1 MYDIIFIERLEL
13 KKMKKANKSVVI
25 FLIVMVLLSFTN
37 LLNIK
42 IDGEVL
48 KLSGISVIVGVIA
61 YFVTRKTNKTK
72 DEGLNIKTIFKDFKN
87 NPKSILFAILPFVTC
102 ILSTVI
108 ANKFI
113 PEFND
118 HVNNRA
124 SFAISGNL
132 IKTILTL
139 AVLTLGEE
147 IAWRGFFQKQT
158 TKIIKFIPSIILTS
172 LLFALGH
179 FSAGSFI
186 VVAYD
191 LLFVFIDSVLF
202 GLIFKETD
210 NAWCSWIPHFLAD
223 ILGVLLII

>member
-1 MYDIIFIERLEL
+1 
-13 KKMKKANKSVVI
+13 MKKTNKTVI
-25 FLIVMVLLSFTN
+25 VFLIVMFLLSFTN

-48 KLSGISVIVGVIA
+48 KLSGISVIVGVVA
-61 YFVTRKTNKTK
+61 YFVTRKTNKNK
-72 DEGLNIKTIFKDFKN
+72 DEGLNIKTIFKDFKDH
-87 NPKSILFAILPFVTC
+87 PKAIIYAILPFVTC

-108 ANKFI
+108 ANKFL
-113 PEFND
+113 PEFNE

-124 SFAISGNL
+124 SFAISEDL
-132 IKTILTL
+132 MKTILMI

-147 IAWRGFFQKQT
+147 IAWRGFFQKQID
-158 TKIIKFIPSIILTS
+158 KKMHYILSIIITS
-172 LLFALGH
+172 LLFAIGH
-179 FSAGSFI
+179 YSAGTFA

-191 LLFVFIDSVLF
+191 LLFVFIDSSIF

-223 ILGVLLII
+223 ILGILLIV

>member
-1 MYDIIFIERLEL
+1 
-13 KKMKKANKSVVI
+13 MKKLNKLVII
-25 FLIVMVLLSFTN
+25 FLIIMSILSFTN

-42 IDGEVL
+42 INGEVL
-48 KLSGISVIVGVIA
+48 KLSGISVVVGVIA
-61 YFVTRKTNKTK
+61 YFVTRKANKNR
-72 DEGLNIKTIFKDFKN
+72 DEGLNIKTIFKDFKEH
-87 NPKSILFAILPFVTC
+87 PKAIVFAILPFITC

-108 ANKFI
+108 ANKFL
-113 PEFND
+113 PEFNE

-124 SFAISGNL
+124 SFAISEDL
-132 IKTILTL
+132 IKTILL
-139 AVLTLGEE
+139 MAVLTLGEE

-158 TKIIKFIPSIILTS
+158 TKIIKVIPSIILTS

-179 FSAGSFI
+179 YSSGSFA

-191 LLFVFIDSVLF
+191 LLFVFIDSLLF

-223 ILGVLLII
+223 ILGVLLLF

>member
-1 MYDIIFIERLEL
+1 
-13 KKMKKANKSVVI
+13 MKKNNKLVLV

-72 DEGLNIKTIFKDFKN
+72 YEGFNIKTIFKDFKN
-87 NPKSILFAILPFVTC
+87 NPRAILFAILPFVTC

-113 PEFND
+113 PEFNE

-124 SFAISGNL
+124 SFAISDTL
-132 IKTILTL
+132 MKTILTM

-158 TKIIKFIPSIILTS
+158 TKIIKFVPSIILTS

-179 FSAGSFI
+179 FSTGSFV

-191 LLFVFIDSVLF
+191 LLFVFIDSTIF
-202 GLIFKETD
+202 SLIFKETD

>member
-1 MYDIIFIERLEL
+1 M
-13 KKMKKANKSVVI
+13 
-25 FLIVMVLLSFTN
+25 
-37 LLNIK
+37 
-42 IDGEVL
+42 
-48 KLSGISVIVGVIA
+48 
-61 YFVTRKTNKTK
+61 
-72 DEGLNIKTIFKDFKN
+72 
-87 NPKSILFAILPFVTC
+87 
-102 ILSTVI
+102 STVI

-118 HVNNRA
+118 HVNTRA
-124 SFAISGNL
+124 SFAISEDML
-132 IKTILTL
+132 KTILTL

-158 TKIIKFIPSIILTS
+158 TKIIKCIPAIMLASI
-172 LLFALGH
+172 LFALGH
-179 FSAGSFI
+179 FSAGSFR

-191 LLFVFIDSVLF
+191 LLFVFIDSSLF

>member
-1 MYDIIFIERLEL
+1 
-13 KKMKKANKSVVI
+13 MKKNNKTVI
-25 FLIVMVLLSFTN
+25 VFLIVMFLLSFTN

-48 KLSGISVIVGVIA
+48 KLSGISVIVGIIA
-61 YFVTRKTNKTK
+61 YFVTRKTNKNK
-72 DEGLNIKTIFKDFKN
+72 DEGLNIKTIFKDFKDH
-87 NPKSILFAILPFVTC
+87 PKAIIYAILPFVTC

-108 ANKFI
+108 ANKFL
-113 PEFND
+113 PEFNE

-124 SFAISGNL
+124 SFAISEDFM
-132 IKTILTL
+132 KTILMM

-158 TKIIKFIPSIILTS
+158 SKKMHYILSIIITS
-172 LLFALGH
+172 LLFAIGH
-179 FSAGSFI
+179 YSAGTFA

-191 LLFVFIDSVLF
+191 LLFVFIDSSIF

>member
-1 MYDIIFIERLEL
+1 
-13 KKMKKANKSVVI
+13 MKKNNKNVII
-25 FLIVMVLLSFTN
+25 FLIVMIILSFAN

-48 KLSGISVIVGVIA
+48 KLSGLSVIVGVIA
-61 YFVTRKTNKTK
+61 YFVTRKTNKNK
-72 DEGLNIKTIFKDFKN
+72 NEGLNIKTIFKDFKDH
-87 NPKSILFAILPFVTC
+87 PKAIIYAILPFITC

-108 ANKFI
+108 ANRFL
-113 PEFND
+113 PQFNE

-124 SFAISGNL
+124 SFAISEDL
-132 IKTILTL
+132 MKTILMM

-158 TKIIKFIPSIILTS
+158 TKVIKFIPSIILTS

-179 FSAGSFI
+179 YSAGSFI
-186 VVAYD
+186 IVAYD
-191 LLFVFIDSVLF
+191 LLFVFIDSSLF
-202 GLIFKETD
+202 GLVFKETD

>member
-1 MYDIIFIERLEL
+1 
-13 KKMKKANKSVVI
+13 MKKNNKTVII
-25 FLIVMVLLSFTN
+25 FLIVMILLSFTN

-48 KLSGISVIVGVIA
+48 KLSGISVIVGIIA
-61 YFVTRKTNKTK
+61 YFVTRKTNNNKN
-72 DEGLNIKTIFKDFKN
+72 EGLNIKTIFKDFKDH
-87 NPKSILFAILPFVTC
+87 PKAIIYSILPFVTC

-108 ANKFI
+108 ANKFL
-113 PEFND
+113 PEFNE
-118 HVNNRA
+118 HLNNRA
-124 SFAISGNL
+124 SFAISDDL
-132 IKTILTL
+132 IKTILVM

-158 TKIIKFIPSIILTS
+158 TKIIKFVPSLVLTS

-179 FSAGSFI
+179 YSAGSFA

-191 LLFVFIDSVLF
+191 LLFVFIDSSIF

-223 ILGVLLII
+223 ILGVLLMI

>member
-1 MYDIIFIERLEL
+1 
-13 KKMKKANKSVVI
+13 MKKTNKTVI
-25 FLIVMVLLSFTN
+25 VFLIVMFLLSFTN

-48 KLSGISVIVGVIA
+48 KLSGISVIVGIIA
-61 YFVTRKTNKTK
+61 YFVTRKTNKNK
-72 DEGLNIKTIFKDFKN
+72 DEGLNIKTIFKDFKDH
-87 NPKSILFAILPFVTC
+87 PKAIIYAILPFVTC

-108 ANKFI
+108 ANKFL
-113 PEFND
+113 PEFNE

-124 SFAISGNL
+124 SFAISEDFM
-132 IKTILTL
+132 KTILMM

-158 TKIIKFIPSIILTS
+158 SKKMHYISSIIITS
-172 LLFALGH
+172 LLFAIGH
-179 FSAGSFI
+179 YSAGTFA

-191 LLFVFIDSVLF
+191 LLFVFIDSSIF

>member
-1 MYDIIFIERLEL
+1 
-13 KKMKKANKSVVI
+13 MKKNNKLVLV

-72 DEGLNIKTIFKDFKN
+72 YEGFNIKTIFKDFKN
-87 NPKSILFAILPFVTC
+87 NPRAILFAILPFVTC

-113 PEFND
+113 PEFNE

-124 SFAISGNL
+124 SFAISDNL
-132 IKTILTL
+132 MKTILTM

-158 TKIIKFIPSIILTS
+158 TKIIKFVPSIILTS

-179 FSAGSFI
+179 FSTGSFV

-191 LLFVFIDSVLF
+191 LLFVFIDSTIF
-202 GLIFKETD
+202 SLIFKETD

>member
-1 MYDIIFIERLEL
+1 
-13 KKMKKANKSVVI
+13 MKKNNKSVII
-25 FLIVMVLLSFTN
+25 FLIVMIILSFAN

-48 KLSGISVIVGVIA
+48 KLSGLSVIVGVIA
-61 YFVTRKTNKTK
+61 YFVTRKTNKNK
-72 DEGLNIKTIFKDFKN
+72 NEGLNIKTIFKDFKDH
-87 NPKSILFAILPFVTC
+87 PKAIIYAILPFITC

-108 ANKFI
+108 ANRFL
-113 PEFND
+113 PQFNE

-124 SFAISGNL
+124 SFAISEDL
-132 IKTILTL
+132 IKTILMM

-158 TKIIKFIPSIILTS
+158 TKVIKFIPSIILTS

-179 FSAGSFI
+179 YSAGSFI

-191 LLFVFIDSVLF
+191 LLFVFIDSSLF
-202 GLIFKETD
+202 GLVFKETD

>member
-1 MYDIIFIERLEL
+1 
-13 KKMKKANKSVVI
+13 MKKISKSVIV
-25 FLIVMVLLSFTN
+25 FLIVMILLSFTN
-37 LLNIK
+37 LLNIQ

-72 DEGLNIKTIFKDFKN
+72 YEGFNIKTVFKDFKN
-87 NPKSILFAILPFVTC
+87 HPKAIVFAILPFITC

-108 ANKFI
+108 ANKFL
-113 PEFND
+113 PEFNE

-124 SFAISGNL
+124 SFAISGDL
-132 IKTILTL
+132 IKTILIM

-179 FSAGSFI
+179 FSTGSFA

-191 LLFVFIDSVLF
+191 LLFVFIDSSLF

-223 ILGVLLII
+223 ILGVLLLF

>member
-1 MYDIIFIERLEL
+1 
-13 KKMKKANKSVVI
+13 MKKNNKSVII
-25 FLIVMVLLSFTN
+25 FLIVMIILSFAN

-48 KLSGISVIVGVIA
+48 KLSGLSVIVGVIA
-61 YFVTRKTNKTK
+61 YFVTRKTNKNK
-72 DEGLNIKTIFKDFKN
+72 NEGLNIKTIFKDFKN
-87 NPKSILFAILPFVTC
+87 HPKAIIYAILPFITC

-108 ANKFI
+108 ANRFL
-113 PEFND
+113 PQFNE

-124 SFAISGNL
+124 SFAISEDL
-132 IKTILTL
+132 IKTILMM

-158 TKIIKFIPSIILTS
+158 TKVIKFIPSIILTS

-179 FSAGSFI
+179 YSAGSFI

-191 LLFVFIDSVLF
+191 LLFVFIDSSLF
-202 GLIFKETD
+202 GLVFKETD

>member
-1 MYDIIFIERLEL
+1 
-13 KKMKKANKSVVI
+13 MKKNNKLVLV

-72 DEGLNIKTIFKDFKN
+72 YEGFNIKTIFKDFKN
-87 NPKSILFAILPFVTC
+87 NPRAILFAILPFVTC

-113 PEFND
+113 PEFNE

-124 SFAISGNL
+124 SFAISDNL
-132 IKTILTL
+132 MKTILTM

-158 TKIIKFIPSIILTS
+158 TKIIKFVPSIILTS

-179 FSAGSFI
+179 FSTGSFA

-191 LLFVFIDSVLF
+191 LLFVFIDSSLF

>member
-1 MYDIIFIERLEL
+1 
-13 KKMKKANKSVVI
+13 MKKTNKIVI
-25 FLIVMVLLSFTN
+25 VFLIVMFLLSFTN

-48 KLSGISVIVGVIA
+48 KLSGLSVIIGVVA
-61 YFVTRKTNKTK
+61 YFVTRKTNNNKN
-72 DEGLNIKTIFKDFKN
+72 EGLNIKTIFKDFKDH
-87 NPKSILFAILPFVTC
+87 PKAIIYAILPFVTC
-102 ILSTVI
+102 VLSTVI
-108 ANKFI
+108 ANKFL
-113 PEFND
+113 PEFNE
-118 HVNNRA
+118 HVNNRV
-124 SFAISGNL
+124 SFAISDDL
-132 IKTILTL
+132 IKTILMM

-158 TKIIKFIPSIILTS
+158 SKKMHYILSIIITS
-172 LLFALGH
+172 LLFAIGH
-179 FSAGSFI
+179 YSAGAFA

-191 LLFVFIDSVLF
+191 LLFVFIDSSIF

>member
-1 MYDIIFIERLEL
+1 
-13 KKMKKANKSVVI
+13 MKKINKVVII
-25 FLIVMVLLSFTN
+25 FLIVMGLLSFAN

-42 IDGEVL
+42 VDGEIL

-61 YFVTRKTNKTK
+61 YFVTRKANKNK
-72 DEGLNIKTIFKDFKN
+72 NEGLNIKTIFKDFKEH
-87 NPKSILFAILPFVTC
+87 PKAIVFAILPFITC

-108 ANKFI
+108 ANRFL
-113 PEFND
+113 PEFNE

-124 SFAISGNL
+124 SFAISEDL
-132 IKTILTL
+132 MKSILTM
-139 AVLTLGEE
+139 AILTLGEE

-158 TKIIKFIPSIILTS
+158 TKKMHYILSIIVTS
-172 LLFALGH
+172 ILFALGH
-179 FSAGSFI
+179 YSIGSFG

-191 LLFVFIDSVLF
+191 LLFVFIDSSLF

-223 ILGVLLII
+223 VLALFLI

>member
-1 MYDIIFIERLEL
+1 
-13 KKMKKANKSVVI
+13 MKKNNKLVLV

-48 KLSGISVIVGVIA
+48 KLSGISVIVGIIA

-72 DEGLNIKTIFKDFKN
+72 YEGFNIKTIFKDFKN
-87 NPKSILFAILPFVTC
+87 NPRALLFAILPFVTC

-113 PEFND
+113 PEFNE

-124 SFAISGNL
+124 SFAISDNL
-132 IKTILTL
+132 MKTILTM

-158 TKIIKFIPSIILTS
+158 TKIIKFVPSIILTS

-179 FSAGSFI
+179 FSTGSFV

-191 LLFVFIDSVLF
+191 LLFVFIDSTIF
-202 GLIFKETD
+202 SLIFKETD

>member
-1 MYDIIFIERLEL
+1 
-13 KKMKKANKSVVI
+13 MKKSNKIVI
-25 FLIVMVLLSFTN
+25 VFLIVMILLSFAS
-37 LLNIK
+37 LLNFK

-61 YFVTRKTNKTK
+61 YFVTRKTNETK
-72 DEGLNIKTIFKDFKN
+72 NEGFNIKTIFKDFKN
-87 NPKSILFAILPFVTC
+87 HPKAILFAILPFVTC
-102 ILSTVI
+102 LLSTVI

-113 PEFND
+113 PEFNE

-124 SFAISGNL
+124 SFAISDNL
-132 IKTILTL
+132 MITILTM

-158 TKIIKFIPSIILTS
+158 TRIIRFVPSIILTS

-191 LLFVFIDSVLF
+191 LSFVFIDSTIF

>member
-1 MYDIIFIERLEL
+1 M
-13 KKMKKANKSVVI
+13 
-25 FLIVMVLLSFTN
+25 
-37 LLNIK
+37 
-42 IDGEVL
+42 
-48 KLSGISVIVGVIA
+48 
-61 YFVTRKTNKTK
+61 
-72 DEGLNIKTIFKDFKN
+72 
-87 NPKSILFAILPFVTC
+87 FAILPFITC

-108 ANKFI
+108 ANTFL
-113 PEFND
+113 PEFNE

-124 SFAISGNL
+124 SFAISGDL
-132 IKTILTL
+132 IKTILIM

-179 FSAGSFI
+179 FSTGSFA

-191 LLFVFIDSVLF
+191 LLFVFIDSSLF

-223 ILGVLLII
+223 ILGVLLLF

>member
-1 MYDIIFIERLEL
+1 
-13 KKMKKANKSVVI
+13 
-25 FLIVMVLLSFTN
+25 MVLLSFTN

-72 DEGLNIKTIFKDFKN
+72 YEGFNIKTIFKDFKN
-87 NPKSILFAILPFVTC
+87 NPRALLFAILPFVTC

-113 PEFND
+113 PEFNE

-124 SFAISGNL
+124 SFAISDNL
-132 IKTILTL
+132 MKTILTM

-158 TKIIKFIPSIILTS
+158 TKIIKFVPSIILTS

-179 FSAGSFI
+179 FSTGSFV

-191 LLFVFIDSVLF
+191 LLFVFIDSTIF
-202 GLIFKETD
+202 SLIFKETD

>member
-1 MYDIIFIERLEL
+1 
-13 KKMKKANKSVVI
+13 MKKNNKLVLV

-72 DEGLNIKTIFKDFKN
+72 YEGFNIKTIFKDFKN
-87 NPKSILFAILPFVTC
+87 NPRAILFAILPFVTC

-113 PEFND
+113 SEFNE

-124 SFAISGNL
+124 SFAISDNL
-132 IKTILTL
+132 MKTILTM

-158 TKIIKFIPSIILTS
+158 TKIIKFVPSIILTS

-179 FSAGSFI
+179 FSTGSFV

-191 LLFVFIDSVLF
+191 LLFVFIDSTIF
-202 GLIFKETD
+202 SLIFKETD

>member
-1 MYDIIFIERLEL
+1 
-13 KKMKKANKSVVI
+13 MKKNNKLVLV

-72 DEGLNIKTIFKDFKN
+72 YEGFNIKTIFKDFKN
-87 NPKSILFAILPFVTC
+87 NPRAILFAILPFATC

-113 PEFND
+113 PEFNE

-124 SFAISGNL
+124 SFAISDNL
-132 IKTILTL
+132 MKTILTM

-158 TKIIKFIPSIILTS
+158 TKIIKFVPSIILTS

-179 FSAGSFI
+179 FSTGSFV

-191 LLFVFIDSVLF
+191 LLFVFIDSTIF
-202 GLIFKETD
+202 SLIFKETD

>member
-1 MYDIIFIERLEL
+1 
-13 KKMKKANKSVVI
+13 MKKNNKLVLV

-48 KLSGISVIVGVIA
+48 KLSGISVIFGVIA

-72 DEGLNIKTIFKDFKN
+72 YEGFNIKTIFKDFKN
-87 NPKSILFAILPFVTC
+87 NPRAILFAILPFVTC

-113 PEFND
+113 PEFNE

-124 SFAISGNL
+124 SFAISDTL
-132 IKTILTL
+132 MKTILTM

-158 TKIIKFIPSIILTS
+158 TKIIKFVPSIILTS

-179 FSAGSFI
+179 FSTGSFV

-191 LLFVFIDSVLF
+191 LLFVFIDSTIF
-202 GLIFKETD
+202 SLIFKETD

>member
-1 MYDIIFIERLEL
+1 
-13 KKMKKANKSVVI
+13 MKKLNKTIIV
-25 FLIVMVLLSFTN
+25 FLIVMILLSFAN

-48 KLSGISVIVGVIA
+48 KLSGFSVIVGVVA
-61 YFVTRKTNKTK
+61 YFITRKYNKTK
-72 DEGLNIKTIFKDFKN
+72 YEGFNIKTIFKDFKSH
-87 NPKSILFAILPFVTC
+87 PKAIAFAILPFITC
-102 ILSTVI
+102 VASTVI

-113 PEFND
+113 PEFNE
-118 HVNNRA
+118 HVNNRI
-124 SFAISGNL
+124 SFAVSGDL
-132 IKTILTL
+132 AKTILIF

-158 TKIIKFIPSIILTS
+158 TKIIKLVPSIILTS

-179 FSAGSFI
+179 FSTGNFA

-191 LLFVFIDSVLF
+191 LFFVFIDSSLF

-223 ILGVLLII
+223 ILGILLLV

>member
-1 MYDIIFIERLEL
+1 
-13 KKMKKANKSVVI
+13 MKKNNKLVLV

-42 IDGEVL
+42 IDGDVL

-61 YFVTRKTNKTK
+61 YFVTRKTYKTK
-72 DEGLNIKTIFKDFKN
+72 YDGFNIKTIFKDFKN
-87 NPKSILFAILPFVTC
+87 NPRALLFAILPFVTC

-113 PEFND
+113 PEFNE

-124 SFAISGNL
+124 SFAISDNL
-132 IKTILTL
+132 MKTILTM

-158 TKIIKFIPSIILTS
+158 TKIIKFVPSIILTS

-179 FSAGSFI
+179 FSTGSFV

-191 LLFVFIDSVLF
+191 LLFVFIDSTIF
-202 GLIFKETD
+202 SLIFKETD

>member
-1 MYDIIFIERLEL
+1 
-13 KKMKKANKSVVI
+13 MKKISKSVLI
-25 FLIVMVLLSFTN
+25 FLIVMAILSFTN

-42 IDGEVL
+42 IDGDVL

-61 YFVTRKTNKTK
+61 YFVTRKANKNK
-72 DEGLNIKTIFKDFKN
+72 DEGLNIKTIFKDFKEH
-87 NPKSILFAILPFVTC
+87 PKAIVFAILPFITC

-108 ANKFI
+108 ANKFL
-113 PEFND
+113 PEFNE

-124 SFAISGNL
+124 SFAISEDL
-132 IKTILTL
+132 IKTILL
-139 AVLTLGEE
+139 MAVLTLGEE

-179 FSAGSFI
+179 YSSGSFA

-191 LLFVFIDSVLF
+191 LLFVFIDSSLF
-202 GLIFKETD
+202 GLVFKETD

>member
-1 MYDIIFIERLEL
+1 MFNRGVE
-13 KKMKKANKSVVI
+13 KMNKENKSVVI
-25 FLIVMVLLSFTN
+25 FLIVIAILSLTN

-48 KLSGISVIVGVIA
+48 KLSGISVIVGVVA
-61 YFVTRKTNKTK
+61 FFVTRKTNKTK
-72 DEGLNIKTIFKDFKN
+72 DEGLNIKTIFKDFKDH
-87 NPKSILFAILPFVTC
+87 PKSIIYALLPFISV
-102 ILSTVI
+102 ILCTII

-113 PEFND
+113 PEFNNHLKD
-118 HVNNRA
+118 RIN
-124 SFAISGNL
+124 FATSTDFMR
-132 IKTILTL
+132 TILTM

-158 TKIIKFIPSIILTS
+158 SKKIHYILSIIVTS

-179 FSAGSFI
+179 FSAGSFL

-191 LLFVFIDSVLF
+191 LLFVFIDSSLF
-202 GLIFKETD
+202 GLVFKETD

-223 ILGVLLII
+223 VLALFLI

>member
-1 MYDIIFIERLEL
+1 
-13 KKMKKANKSVVI
+13 MKKISKSVLI
-25 FLIVMVLLSFTN
+25 FLIVMAILSFTN

-42 IDGEVL
+42 IDGDVL

-61 YFVTRKTNKTK
+61 YFVTRKANKNK
-72 DEGLNIKTIFKDFKN
+72 DEGLNIKTIFKDFKEH
-87 NPKSILFAILPFVTC
+87 PKAIVFAILPFITC

-108 ANKFI
+108 ANKFL
-113 PEFND
+113 PEFNE

-124 SFAISGNL
+124 SFAISEDL
-132 IKTILTL
+132 IKTILL
-139 AVLTLGEE
+139 MAVLTLGEE

-179 FSAGSFI
+179 YSSGSFI

-191 LLFVFIDSVLF
+191 LLFVFIDSSLF
-202 GLIFKETD
+202 GLVFKETD

-223 ILGVLLII
+223 VIALFLI

>member
-1 MYDIIFIERLEL
+1 
-13 KKMKKANKSVVI
+13 MKKTNKTVI
-25 FLIVMVLLSFTN
+25 VFLIVMFLLSFTN

-48 KLSGISVIVGVIA
+48 KLSGISVIVVVVA
-61 YFVTRKTNKTK
+61 YFVTRKTNKNK
-72 DEGLNIKTIFKDFKN
+72 DEGLNIKTIFKDFKDH
-87 NPKSILFAILPFVTC
+87 PKAIIYAILPFVTC

-108 ANKFI
+108 ANKFL
-113 PEFND
+113 PEFNE

-124 SFAISGNL
+124 SFAISEDL
-132 IKTILTL
+132 MKTILMI

-147 IAWRGFFQKQT
+147 IAWRGFFQKQIA
-158 TKIIKFIPSIILTS
+158 KKMHYILSIIITS
-172 LLFALGH
+172 LLFAIGH
-179 FSAGSFI
+179 YSAGTFA

-191 LLFVFIDSVLF
+191 LLFVFIDSSIF

-223 ILGVLLII
+223 ILGILLIV